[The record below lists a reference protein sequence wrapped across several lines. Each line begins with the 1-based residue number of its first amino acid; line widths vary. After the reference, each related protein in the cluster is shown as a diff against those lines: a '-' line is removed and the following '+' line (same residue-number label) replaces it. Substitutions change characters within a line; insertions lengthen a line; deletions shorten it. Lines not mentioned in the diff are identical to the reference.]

1 MAALSPQRLSKLIG
15 AIYDGV
21 LDHSTWEQTFVDVKG
36 TLDCQTAI
44 ELLLPHIRR
53 AVTISSVLDV
63 CAIER
68 TRMAQMLD
76 TVRCAVLLTD
86 ERGIILHANRS
97 AEHMLCKGQLIQS
110 VKGVLQANALS
121 AASELRTA
129 LTLAAKNEAG
139 INRTELVICLTEPGV
154 PPIFAHV
161 LPLIGSHPLLELQ
174 THAVTAVFVNATPDE
189 QEAAKRM
196 AATFGLTPAET
207 GVLASLLT
215 GKTIAETAVMR
226 GVAVTTAKT
235 HLDHIFWKT
244 GVKRQADLMRLVAQ
258 MVFSLLAFIEKFER
272 TMLEM
277 IVSEA
282 I

>member
-1 MAALSPQRLSKLIG
+1 MADLVSPQRLSRMIG

-21 LDHSTWEQTFVDVKG
+21 LDHSRWEQTIVDVK
-36 TLDCQTAI
+36 DSFSCQTAI

-53 AVTISSVLDV
+53 AVMISSVLGV
-63 CAIER
+63 CEIER
-68 TRMAQMLD
+68 TRMAQLLD
-76 TVRCAVLLTD
+76 TARCAALLTD

-97 AEHMLCKGQLIQS
+97 AEDMLYKGQLIQS
-110 VKGVLQANALS
+110 VKGVLQANARS
-121 AASELRTA
+121 AASELRAA

-161 LPLIGSHPLLELQ
+161 LPLIGSHLQLQADPL
-174 THAVTAVFVNATPDE
+174 TAVLINATPDE
-189 QEAAKRM
+189 QEAAERM
-196 AATFGLTPAET
+196 AAAFGLTPAET
-207 GVLASLLT
+207 EVLASLLA

-226 GVAVTTAKT
+226 GTAVTTAKT

-244 GVKRQADLMRLVAQ
+244 GVTRQADLMRLVTRIAFTLS
-258 MVFSLLAFIEKFER
+258 VFMEDFGG
-272 TMLEM
+272 TMLAL
-277 IVSEA
+277 EA